1 MVGIMSPLIKDNR
14 KPKQESENYRSLTI
28 GTCISKIFEIV
39 IKNKHK
45 ALFDTSDNQ
54 FGFKEKV
61 STNMCTFAMNETISY
76 YTKNGSTV
84 YALFLDASKAFDRV
98 NYVKLFNKLLDKG
111 MSPITIR
118 LLLNMYINKKKS
130 CKVEL

>member
-1 MVGIMSPLIKDNR
+1 MSPLIMDNR
-14 KPKQESENYRSLTI
+14 KSKEESENYRSLTI

-54 FGFKEKV
+54 FGFKENV

-76 YTKNGSTV
+76 YTKMEVLYMPYS
-84 YALFLDASKAFDRV
+84 
-98 NYVKLFNKLLDKG
+98 
-111 MSPITIR
+111 
-118 LLLNMYINKKKS
+118 
-130 CKVEL
+130 